1 MSDHENP
8 RIDTIARRLERAAR
22 VEPPP
27 ALRDRVLLAVDDV
40 LAAPRPMA
48 RAAAADTLPAWPW
61 AAAAVAVGF
70 AIAAPFLAAV
80 TDPATLRRPGPSA
93 LVARLRASG
102 LDDEPFLATLAATP
116 RRDAAIAPVHPDPVP
131 AARPGLRRIDL
142 KRLLEEDLRWAN

>member
-102 LDDEPFLATLAATP
+102 LDDEPFLASLAAAP
-116 RRDAAIAPVHPDPVP
+116 HRDAAIAPAHPDPVP
-131 AARPGLRRIDL
+131 AAHPWRWRIDL
-142 KRLLEEDLRWAN
+142 KRLLEEDL